1 MSNEV
6 GRGQAH
12 TMNIGFWVPAVLVV
26 NFTLGVLLMVGVFS
40 FMERRISLGAVG
52 GIIVGTGLIYTQATL
67 GEEMLRVS
75 VSEMKLLVIAASLGA
90 VVGVV
95 GTVLVIEPDL

>member
-1 MSNEV
+1 MD
-6 GRGQAH
+6 
-12 TMNIGFWVPAVLVV
+12 IGLWVPAALIL
-26 NFTLGVLLMVGVFS
+26 NFILGILLMVGVFS
-40 FMERRISLGAVG
+40 FMERRISLGAMG

-75 VSEMKLLVIAASLGA
+75 VTEMKLLVIAASLGA

-95 GTVLVIEPDL
+95 GTVLVVEPDL

>member
-1 MSNEV
+1 VINEV
-6 GRGQAH
+6 HGGQ
-12 TMNIGFWVPAVLVV
+12 TSKMDIGLWVPAVLIL
-26 NFTLGVLLMVGVFS
+26 NFILGILLMVGVFS
-40 FMERRISLGAVG
+40 FMERRISLGAMG

-75 VSEMKLLVIAASLGA
+75 VTEMKLLVIAASLGA

-95 GTVLVIEPDL
+95 GTVLVVEPDL